1 MNHRPIALYVF
12 VVACAVPVFEAAALD
27 GLPGH
32 STARSAAPNLATPA
46 QGAGACAVLL
56 KADVEA
62 AFTPRVFKDGEKGPG
77 DFAGTA
83 KYASVSNCTYSSKG
97 ASFRDLLTVGIVVR
111 RAPTDQSGVTLAVA
125 KDGAVKLKMTPVDVP
140 GLGDAAY
147 WVNMGSAKRP
157 NLQLNVLKGKRL
169 WLIFGAT
176 AAGLDI
182 DKALAGLTKVAQATL
197 PRV

>member
-1 MNHRPIALYVF
+1 MNLRPMALSLF
-12 VVACAVPVFEAAALD
+12 VVVCSVPIFEA
-27 GLPGH
+27 
-32 STARSAAPNLATPA
+32 TASSGGPPRRPAAPVVARHA
-46 QGAGACAVLL
+46 QRAGACVLLL

-62 AFTPRVFKDGEKGPG
+62 AFAPRVFKDGEKGVG

-83 KYASVSNCTYSSKG
+83 KYASVSSCMFTSKG
-97 ASFRDLLTVGIVVR
+97 ASFRDLLTVGLVVR
-111 RAPTDQSGVTLAVA
+111 RAPTDQSGVALATA
-125 KDGAVKLKMTPVDVP
+125 KEGAVKLKMTPVDVP

-147 WVNMGSAKRP
+147 WVNSGTAKRP

-176 AAGLDI
+176 AAGLEI

-197 PRV
+197 PRL